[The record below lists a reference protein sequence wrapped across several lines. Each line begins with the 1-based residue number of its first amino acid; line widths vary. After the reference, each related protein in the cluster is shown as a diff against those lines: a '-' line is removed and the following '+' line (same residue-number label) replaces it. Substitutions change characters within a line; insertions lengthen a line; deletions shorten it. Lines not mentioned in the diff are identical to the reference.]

1 VATIEGVG
9 PVVAAIA
16 QYWWLIF
23 PISAVAGPWL
33 HRYNRQLER
42 RRRYKLDMARARSAA
57 QIEENRLARVNAE
70 QLRTALRTHDE
81 VNQRWWDY
89 EIDLAT
95 IISYPM
101 LVDVREP
108 LTRDFHKAKARADL
122 LRPGQDASPTGVD
135 ASNLDASAFVEY
147 RDAVLDFSTA
157 FDVAEREA
165 RRRKQADFSPV
176 ERESLE
182 RARRLVM
189 IAADEAATPAE
200 RQAAY
205 RKARKELD
213 GLIEIPVVG
222 AQALERSIAKELES

>member
-1 VATIEGVG
+1 M
-9 PVVAAIA
+9 
-16 QYWWLIF
+16 IF
-23 PISAVAGPWL
+23 PVSAIAGPWL
-33 HRYNRQLER
+33 HRYNRQVEKR
-42 RRRYKLDMARARSAA
+42 RQYKLEMARAKSAA
-57 QIEENRLARVNAE
+57 QIEERRLTRVNAE
-70 QLRTALRTHDE
+70 QLRTALRTHDDVDE
-81 VNQRWWDY
+81 RWWNY

-108 LTRDFHKAKARADL
+108 LTREFHKAKGRADM
-122 LRPGQDASPTGVD
+122 LRPPPGVEVD
-135 ASNLDASAFVEY
+135 DPVAFVEY
-147 RDAVLDFSTA
+147 RDAVVEYAAA
-157 FDVAEREA
+157 FDAAEREA
-165 RRRKQADFSPV
+165 RRRKQADFSPI
-176 ERESLE
+176 EREALE

-222 AQALERSIAKELES
+222 AQQLEHSIAKELEG

>member
-1 VATIEGVG
+1 MG
-9 PVVAAIA
+9 PVLTFVAH
-16 QYWWLIF
+16 YWWLIF
-23 PISAVAGPWL
+23 PVSAIAGPWL
-33 HRYNRQLER
+33 HRYNRQVEKR
-42 RRRYKLDMARARSAA
+42 RQYKLEMARAKSAA
-57 QIEENRLARVNAE
+57 QIEERRLTRVNAE
-70 QLRTALRTHDE
+70 QLRTALRTHDDVDE
-81 VNQRWWDY
+81 RWWNY

-108 LTRDFHKAKARADL
+108 LTREFHKAKGRADM
-122 LRPGQDASPTGVD
+122 LRPPPGVEVD
-135 ASNLDASAFVEY
+135 DPVAFVEY
-147 RDAVLDFSTA
+147 RDAVVEYAAA
-157 FDVAEREA
+157 FDAAEREA
-165 RRRKQADFSPV
+165 RRRKQADFSPI
-176 ERESLE
+176 EREALE

-222 AQALERSIAKELES
+222 AQQLEHSIAKELEG